1 MAEELQGLLNRIQ
14 EDGLQK
20 SEAQK
25 AKIIA
30 DAQAKASAV
39 TAEAEAEAARIV
51 KEAEASAK
59 ALESKSVEA
68 IRQASRDIM
77 IALKSELQERLREVV
92 RVCVGEAMT
101 PEVMAGLINEMA
113 CAYANSGADR
123 IELLL
128 PEASRA
134 KLEEGLKGCLAEDL
148 RNRTKILGGGDFTSG
163 LQIGFRDGDVFL
175 DFSDDAL
182 SELICAYIG
191 PKLAALLKN

>member
-68 IRQASRDIM
+68 IRQASRDIV

-92 RVCVGEAMT
+92 RSCIGEAMT
-101 PEVMAGLINEMA
+101 PEVMAGLINEMSR
-113 CAYANSGADR
+113 AYANSGADR

-134 KLEEGLKGCLAEDL
+134 KL
-148 RNRTKILGGGDFTSG
+148 
-163 LQIGFRDGDVFL
+163 
-175 DFSDDAL
+175 
-182 SELICAYIG
+182 
-191 PKLAALLKN
+191 